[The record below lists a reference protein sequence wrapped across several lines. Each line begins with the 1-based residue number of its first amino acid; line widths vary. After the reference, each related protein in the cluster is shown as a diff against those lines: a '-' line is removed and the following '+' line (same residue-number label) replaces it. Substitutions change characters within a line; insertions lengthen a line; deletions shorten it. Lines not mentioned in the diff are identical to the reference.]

1 MRLRSEAEAVCVFK
15 FLCSF
20 MESASTRLGGTE
32 VSTQGRHPLKI
43 DVRPK
48 EALIETEK
56 KYFQLQ
62 GASSLERRL
71 K

>member
-1 MRLRSEAEAVCVFK
+1 
-15 FLCSF
+15 

-32 VSTQGRHPLKI
+32 VSTQGRQPLKI

-48 EALIETEK
+48 EALFETEK
-56 KYFQLQ
+56 KYFQFQ